1 MFRQGGAVNSGPTG
15 ILASSP
21 SLIDAVAQD
30 AMNVQGGPTV
40 RMAEGGI
47 VRRMANGGFIGP
59 PQNPGALPAFL
70 RPPPLRALP
79 SPVTAAEATM
89 KPRSERLSGEELLNL
104 SLGARTILPPEI
116 AEPIFESPASPVGP
130 RRSSLPP
137 STIMRED
144 LEGDADRMTMER
156 LTTEYVQGDP
166 DGVVREYLQSIA
178 GTPAY
183 GKIFSALQDAEMQ
196 MGQSGSQ
203 EIPTIS
209 DPTKFGDFERR
220 EVDTEMGTSDVIGPR
235 VDDPTASDTVGEPGE
250 KETAVTKTPATAP
263 EADANIA
270 AEIDALGEGQEE
282 KIASN
287 IESKGQSTAVTS
299 GELDTPDN
307 SFDLDKSIDE
317 FVSKMPK
324 PEGSAQTSGL
334 KLLLLGASIF
344 KGESPNAW
352 KNVGDGLEKVLP
364 SIIKDKEDEEK
375 FLRNIRVAGA
385 KYALTKRD
393 KIEQEKRTA
402 ERARNSYF
410 LDKEVVLRDDDGKVV
425 KKFAAGWNRLNEKDF
440 QQVKEIT
447 GANLVPESVLLA
459 QAKTKAKLIEE
470 RIKAGATS
478 NYQKTTNEYAVKFGD
493 DFEDV
498 KLRVRYSLTPG
509 QKPVLLTPEKLVGAY
524 ESAVSRNGSLMT
536 MANTASD
543 LIDVVDE
550 DVTGV
555 DGILGKGQD
564 LFRAYFDDPKSNPYF
579 KTQEGTSVDPDT
591 GVKLIAANRSEISDV
606 NRYNTTLKF
615 LAIQMAPILLG
626 ESGKTISDADR
637 DRVAE
642 ALGLAKRGQDG
653 AWTWVMDSS
662 LSKGELQ
669 TRLGQVKTLLA
680 KNREGIDRAYR
691 ATWREFGVSP
701 VSIEE
706 SQEKARK
713 TSKDALRLRQRKDK
727 DGNIEF
733 YFPELGEKS

>member
-1 MFRQGGAVNSGPTG
+1 MKKTVANRRMFRQGGAVNSGPTG

-40 RMAEGGI
+40 RMADGGI

-59 PQNPGALPAFL
+59 SQNPAALPAFL
-70 RPPPLRALP
+70 NPPPLRALP
-79 SPVTAAEATM
+79 SPVTAVEATM

-116 AEPIFESPASPVGP
+116 AEPIFEYPASPVGSQ
-130 RRSSLPP
+130 RSSLPP
-137 STIMRED
+137 SSIMRKN
-144 LEGDADRMTMER
+144 LEEDADRITMER

-209 DPTKFGDFERR
+209 DPTKFGDFERQ

-235 VDDPTASDTVGEPGE
+235 EDVSPPNVVPAEE
-250 KETAVTKTPATAP
+250 ETAVTKTPATAP
-263 EADANIA
+263 EADPNIA

-282 KIASN
+282 KIVSN
-287 IESKGQSTAVTS
+287 IESKGQSAAVTS
-299 GELDTPDN
+299 EEVDTPDN

-324 PEGSAQTSGL
+324 PEGNEQTSGL

-393 KIEQEKRTA
+393 KIEQEERTA
-402 ERARNSYF
+402 KRARNSYF
-410 LDKEVVLRDDDGKVV
+410 LDEEVVLRDDNGKVT

-440 QQVKEIT
+440 QQVKGIT
-447 GANLVPESVLLA
+447 GSNLVPEQVFIDA
-459 QAKTKAKLIEE
+459 AKAKADNLKEL
-470 RIKAGATS
+470 IKARAANTG
-478 NYQKTTNEYAVKFGD
+478 YDKKTNTYKARLNDQFGD
-493 DFEDV
+493 VE
-498 KLRVRYSLTPG
+498 LQVRYPDAKNPRA
-509 QKPVLLTPEKLVGAY
+509 KPILLTPEKLVSHY
-524 ESAVSRNGSLMT
+524 EEAIGRNGALMSL
-536 MANTASD
+536 ADTASS
-543 LIDVVDE
+543 LLNKADE
-550 DVTGV
+550 NITGF
-555 DGILGKGQD
+555 DGIIGQGQD
-564 LFRAYFDDPKSNPYF
+564 IYRAYFEDPSKNPYF
-579 KTQEGTSVDPDT
+579 KAGDETSEGLVASSK
-591 GVKLIAANRSEISDV
+591 GEISDT
-606 NRYNTTLKF
+606 NRYNTTLRF
-615 LAIQMAPILLG
+615 LAIQMAPMLLG
-626 ESGKTISDADR
+626 ESGKTISDGDR
-637 DRVAE
+637 TLVAS
-642 ALGLAKRGQDG
+642 ALGLTKQDDG
-653 AWTWVMDSS
+653 NWQWVQSS
-662 LSKGELQ
+662 AISKGQLQ
-669 TRLGQVKTLLA
+669 ERLKLIKDTLA
-680 KNREGIDRAYR
+680 RNRKSIDNGYR
-691 ATWREFGVSP
+691 RTWREFG
-701 VSIEE
+701 IEPTRE
-706 SQEKARK
+706 AQPSVP
-713 TSKDALRLRQRKDK
+713 SSGSSRLSQRKDK
-727 DGNIEF
+727 DGRTVFFFAGSE
-733 YFPELGEKS
+733 GKT